1 MTRAHGNREWGDIG
15 RKVVQRQVAAALIV
29 AGGFVFFE
37 GTSSA
42 QQALG
47 ALYGGLVSILLSL
60 LLTVQLRRLNKR
72 LESKEMITTGLLLVG
87 IAPRMILTLAAFV
100 LGIAALR
107 LPPLPMLATFVVCY
121 LAYWMS
127 LREARR

>member
-1 MTRAHGNREWGDIG
+1 MANSRGSREWNGVG
-15 RKVVQRQVAAALIV
+15 RKVVQRQVAVALV
-29 AGGFVFFE
+29 MAGGFWFLH
-37 GTSSA
+37 GA
-42 QQALG
+42 APGQQAMA

-60 LLTVQLRRLNKR
+60 LLTVQLRRIDKR
-72 LESKEMITTGLLLVG
+72 LESKQMISTALLLAG

-107 LPPLPMLATFVVCY
+107 LPPLPMLAAFIVCY
-121 LAYWMS
+121 LAYWLS